1 MKSVTVEGLTFK
13 LDPKQPVHKAM
24 LADFAT
30 GVYEP
35 VTWQFFLD
43 RIQPDWHCVDVGAH
57 IGVFTALMSRLGA
70 SVTAFEPHPQNRTH
84 LLRTIRENELRN
96 VKVKKQCVSNESGLM
111 RLSWNADNDGGH
123 AIYDVRA
130 MPSNTKSRANP
141 KSSLVESVKLDDV
154 LEGPIHCIKIDV
166 EGAEFH
172 VLQGAERI
180 LRKHKPVVVAE
191 VNAPGLRLMGT
202 CENDWRTW
210 MRGLGYKEFALLD
223 SGMVEIRPDETAS
236 AVQTVDGKP
245 VIPVWNLSFVYD
257 GGI

>member
-35 VTWQFFLD
+35 TTWNLLKSS
-43 RIQPDWHCVDVGAH
+43 IQPHWNCVDVGAH

-70 SVTAFEPHPQNRTH
+70 SVTAFEPHPKNRGH
-84 LLRTIRENELRN
+84 LLRTIRENGLSN
-96 VKVKKQCVSNESGLM
+96 VTVKKQCVAHESGLL
-111 RLSWNADNDGGH
+111 RFSWNADNDGGH

-130 MPSNTKSRANP
+130 LPTNVKSRLNP
-141 KSSLVESVKLDDV
+141 KSQVVESVRLDDV
-154 LEGPIHCIKIDV
+154 LDGPIHCIKLDV

-172 VLQGAERI
+172 ALQGAERI
-180 LRKHKPVVVAE
+180 LREYHPMVVAE

-210 MRGLGYKEFALLD
+210 MRGLGYQEFALLD
-223 SGMVEIRPDETAS
+223 TVQRIEPDETAS
-236 AVQTVDGKP
+236 AAQMLDGKP
-245 VIPVWNLSFVYD
+245 VIPVWNILYR
-257 GGI
+257 